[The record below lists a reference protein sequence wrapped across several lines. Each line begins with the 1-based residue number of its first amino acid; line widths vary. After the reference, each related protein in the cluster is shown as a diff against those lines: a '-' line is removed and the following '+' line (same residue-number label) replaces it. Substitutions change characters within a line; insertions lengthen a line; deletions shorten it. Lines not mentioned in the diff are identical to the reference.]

1 MQQLLTLLRR
11 FYNSDDY
18 DKAREG
24 QRERERGQTRNTTT
38 PRAFRNEA
46 AGDGDTVT
54 LHTQNANSKARSFAA
69 ACRTFAA
76 ACTAGPSRRA
86 TGVVPVPALG
96 RGRPAGLGL
105 QPLSATV

>member
-24 QRERERGQTRNTTT
+24 QRERGAKQGDTTT
-38 PRAFRNEA
+38 HRAFRNEA
-46 AGDGDTVT
+46 ASDGDTVT

-96 RGRPAGLGL
+96 RGRPAGLGI

>member
-24 QRERERGQTRNTTT
+24 EREGGAKQGDTTAH
-38 PRAFRNEA
+38 RAFRNEA
-46 AGDGDTVT
+46 ASDGDTVT
-54 LHTQNANSKARSFAA
+54 LHAQNANSKARSFAA

-86 TGVVPVPALG
+86 TGVVPVPSLG
-96 RGRPAGLGL
+96 RGRPAGLGI